1 MGHPDSW
8 INNISDLELSFYNY
22 FPNNNYIIH
31 NACLDPPE
39 FLKEFEFD
47 VIILNSSFLGM
58 IFHKTTYERI
68 IQNYSFIK
76 NLSSFK
82 IALPQDDYYCNDELN
97 KLLNE
102 FGINLTLS
110 PFFDY
115 KDTLHKKYLQNGG
128 EILPCYTG
136 YITPELISLTSKIKP
151 LKKRKFD
158 VIYKASGSPTFPNNM
173 AQLKADLGK
182 FFLNDFQNYRM
193 RVDVDS
199 KKFYFNEDW
208 INFLMNGRI
217 VLGSNSGSSE
227 IIPNLSVAEE
237 LNVYKSGYGWSN
249 KKIIEVFLDKKY
261 KDLNMTCL
269 SPRNFE
275 AALTMTAQ
283 LLVPGEYG
291 DIFEPYEDYF
301 PNNDDK
307 NSIYKFINDK
317 NLQKKMAK
325 NCKEKILSIKELRI
339 EYFLK
344 TILDRI
350 NKSEKAEKKN
360 FKILKEKYIKQMEPL
375 YIEYFTN
382 FSFYKIDKFCSE
394 LHAKNFPLKRINF
407 PYLTSKIIANI
418 NEIEFKLWEFINEKV
433 YPFLKERI
441 RKKIKKNSN
450 YFIK

>member
-58 IFHKTTYERI
+58 IFHKSTYERI
-68 IQNYSFIK
+68 IENYSFIK

-97 KLLNE
+97 ELLNE
-102 FGINLTLS
+102 FRINLTLS
-110 PFFDY
+110 PFYHF

-136 YITPELISLTSKIKP
+136 YITPDLISLTSKIKS
-151 LKKRKFD
+151 LKNRKFD

-182 FFLNDFQNYRM
+182 IFLNDFQNYRM

-208 INFLMNGRI
+208 INYLMNGRI

-227 IIPNLSVAEE
+227 IISNLSIVEKLNAYKLDHGCNNEE
-237 LNVYKSGYGWSN
+237 VIKVLLEEKN
-249 KKIIEVFLDKKY
+249 KNLR
-261 KDLNMTCL
+261 MTCL

-291 DIFEPYEDYF
+291 DILEPYEDFF
-301 PNNDDK
+301 PYNNDK
-307 NSIYKFINDK
+307 NSILEFINDK
-317 NLQKKMAK
+317 KLQKKIAK

-339 EYFLK
+339 DYFLK
-344 TILDRI
+344 TILDKI
-350 NKSEKAEKKN
+350 NKTENINSKK
-360 FKILKEKYIKQMEPL
+360 FETLKEKYNNKMETL

-382 FSFYKIDKFCSE
+382 FSFYKIDKFFCD
-394 LHAKNFPLKRINF
+394 LHSNNFPLKTNKSSKLVSRIIG
-407 PYLTSKIIANI
+407 YLNNYEKR
-418 NEIEFKLWEFINEKV
+418 LWEFINEKV
-433 YPFLKERI
+433 YPFLKQRI
-441 RKKIKKNSN
+441 SKKIQKNTN